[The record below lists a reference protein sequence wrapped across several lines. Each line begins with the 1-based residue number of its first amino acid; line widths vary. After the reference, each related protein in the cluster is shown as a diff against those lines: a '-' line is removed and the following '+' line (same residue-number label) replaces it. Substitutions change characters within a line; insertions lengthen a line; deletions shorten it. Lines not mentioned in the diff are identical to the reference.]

1 MPYNSFLSLLSM
13 VEASPLFDRW
23 KIGKADVTGQ
33 QAAPLSLL
41 ILCALRYIGRG
52 WTFDNLSENTG
63 ISEEVTRVFFHIFI
77 DFGSTVLYDKFV
89 VAPATAEEA
98 LTHMHEYKKAGLPG
112 CVGSTDAT
120 HIPFERVEYRLRQ
133 SHLGFKSSHTSRTY
147 NITVNHRRQIL
158 ATTKGH
164 PAKWN
169 NKTLVLFDN
178 FVVALNEG
186 PKLQDVQFEL
196 YDKDRCGNVVRVKYV
211 EAWLIV
217 DNGYLNWATTVPP
230 IKSSCS
236 RPDIRFSQWLESMRK
251 DVECTFGIMKGRFRI
266 LKSGIRLKGQEAA
279 PFTTGFCMLMVL
291 TNSGKMVWG
300 VFGRGVSVHTI

>member
-1 MPYNSFLSLLSM
+1 
-13 VEASPLFDRW
+13 
-23 KIGKADVTGQ
+23 VTGQ

-147 NITVNHRRQIL
+147 NITVNHRRQNL

-164 PAKWN
+164 PARWN
-169 NKTLVLFDN
+169 DKTLVLCDN
-178 FVVALNEG
+178 FVDALNEG
-186 PKLQDVQFEL
+186 RKLQHVQFEL
-196 YDKDRCGNVVRVKYV
+196 YNKDRCGNVVRVKYV
-211 EAWLIV
+211 GAWLIV

-236 RPDIRFSQWLESMRK
+236 CPDIRFSQWLESMRK
-251 DVECTFGIMKGRFRI
+251 DVECTFGIMKGCFRI
-266 LKSGIRLKGQEAA
+266 LKSGIRLKGQEAGDKI
-279 PFTTGFCMLMVL
+279 FL
-291 TNSGKMVWG
+291 TCCALHNWLLHVDGLDKHW
-300 VFGRGVSVHTI
+300 